1 MNKVS
6 CVTLWL
12 LVIGGL
18 QGSLA
23 LANAEP
29 QLPAVAQSPQLQSL
43 AELTP
48 QPAASR
54 PLKIY
59 GWKSL
64 SGGKV
69 LFIRTPELPMF
80 DLHVSFDAGSARDG
94 EHSGLAATTFSL
106 LNEGVPGKDLSAI
119 TETFDGLGAQTHMKI
134 EQDRASLSLLSLT
147 AVDKRDPALL
157 LFTQILGQP
166 LLTDKALVN
175 VKKELTDWLKTQQ
188 QDPDSQITQA
198 MNDLLMAGHPYA
210 QPVYGTEKSL
220 ASLSREQVQAFHR
233 QAYSKA
239 NVLITLVG
247 DLTLE
252 QAQAMSMQVFNALPA
267 GSKMAPVIPVPRR
280 QGVATS
286 RHIERP
292 LSQTQIMLGQP
303 GVTPQH
309 PDYMA
314 LRVAH
319 MIFGGQKVSSR
330 LMTELRGKRGLT
342 YVVQLKNTLWQEGGT
357 AVISLSTSPQ
367 FSEGAVKLVQT
378 MYRDYLQT
386 GPTQQ
391 ELDDTLRQL
400 RSSSALNSASNSQI
414 LDLLVDI
421 NQYDLP
427 LDLDF
432 SIEQAQKLTVAQVKT
447 ALNKHFDADQWSVVT
462 VGPTLEQQ
470 PLPLPT
476 SEVPQSMCR
485 AETGIVA
492 S

>member
-18 QGSLA
+18 QGCLA
-23 LANAEP
+23 LADTEP
-29 QLPAVAQSPQLQSL
+29 QLPAVVQSPRLQSL
-43 AELTP
+43 AELDAQTP
-48 QPAASR
+48 ASR
-54 PLKIY
+54 ALKIH
-59 GWKSL
+59 GWKSP

-80 DLHVSFDAGSARDG
+80 DLHVSFPAGSTRDG
-94 EHSGLAATTFSL
+94 QHSGLAATTFSL
-106 LNEGVPGKDLSAI
+106 LNEGVPGKDLAAI
-119 TETFDGLGAQTHMKI
+119 IETFDGLGAKTKMSI
-134 EQDRASLSLLSLT
+134 EQDRASLSLRSLT
-147 AVDKRDPALL
+147 AIDKRDPALL

-166 LLTDKALVN
+166 LLTDEALVN
-175 VKKELTDWLKTQQ
+175 VKKELTNILKTQQ
-188 QDPDSQITQA
+188 QDPESQITQA
-198 MNDLLMAGHPYA
+198 MIDLLMAGHPYA
-210 QPVYGTEKSL
+210 QPVFGTEKSL
-220 ASLSREQVQAFHR
+220 AALSREQVQTFHR
-233 QAYSKA
+233 QAYSA
-239 NVLITLVG
+239 GNVLITLVG

-252 QAQAMSMQVFNALPA
+252 QAQAMSLQVINALPA
-267 GSKMAPVIPVPRR
+267 GSKMPPVIPVPRR
-280 QGVATS
+280 QVDATS

-292 LSQTQIMLGQP
+292 LNQTQIMLGQP

-319 MIFGGQKVSSR
+319 MIFGEQKISSR
-330 LMTELRGKRGLT
+330 LMTELREKRGLT
-342 YVVQLKNTLWQEGGT
+342 YDVQLKNTLWEEGGT
-357 AVISLSTSPQ
+357 AVISLNTSPQ
-367 FSEGAVKLVQT
+367 FSEGAVKLVQS

-414 LDLLVDI
+414 LARLVNI

-427 LDLDF
+427 LNLDF
-432 SIEQAQKLTVAQVKT
+432 SIEQAQKLTVAQVRT

-462 VGPTLEQQ
+462 IGPTVEQQ

-476 SEVPQSMCR
+476 NEVPQSMCR